1 MAVVAAIVAGGPD
14 SARAGSP
21 GSGKR
26 TAAGGPEAA
35 RPAFA
40 WGDARHAAEIR
51 SSQLARPSRCV
62 VSGGLGSYAWPLKP
76 FHQQHPIRAFFGDP
90 RTVFRN
96 TDDADAGIF
105 SFHNGIDI
113 VAEDG
118 TTVYPVVTGTVI
130 KVRPDEVVV
139 TSEQGG
145 RTFQYWHLEP
155 KVRLH
160 QFVRAEKSVLGT
172 VQPGRGH
179 VHLTEIDGSL
189 VENPLQAGHL
199 MPYRDS
205 TAPSVRQLY
214 IRGASGAMLNPDAL
228 AGSVDLT
235 AAAIDI
241 PPLPLPEP
249 WTAVPVTPARVS
261 WQLTTLDGHELL
273 PELIAAD
280 FTVTIPPPTQFWGV
294 YTTGTYQN
302 FPAVGAHYFYG
313 TAGDYLFKLTASPID
328 TRLLRA
334 GRYRLTVIAAD
345 TCGNSGT
352 LSERIRILPQPS
364 VPPLTGATVR
374 GAAPQGLAA
383 RLTWPRSFWTVVLRE
398 WPTGTGLVSARATID
413 QALRGRLFPIGLVTV
428 STARAHRSSHYIV
441 VAGVFHAWAGA
452 YASAE
457 QIALRFPGAY
467 PREIVQRRL
476 RPPAR
481 LAQSKR
487 GQYTVV
493 VASLPVRN
501 GQPTAETLSIAAT
514 RDGLPSVRLDRSSR
528 FRSLRSG
535 YILVVS
541 GRYRT
546 ARAAADAARLDAM
559 LYPQAYPR
567 ELIAKRARPGAAL
580 AGAGA

>member
-1 MAVVAAIVAGGPD
+1 
-14 SARAGSP
+14 
-21 GSGKR
+21 
-26 TAAGGPEAA
+26 
-35 RPAFA
+35 
-40 WGDARHAAEIR
+40 
-51 SSQLARPSRCV
+51 
-62 VSGGLGSYAWPLKP
+62 LKP
-76 FHQQHPIRAFFGDP
+76 FHEQHPIRAFFGDP

-96 TDDADAGIF
+96 SDDADAGAF
-105 SFHNGIDI
+105 SFHNGVDV

-118 TTVYPVVTGTVI
+118 TPVYPVITGTVI

-139 TSEQGG
+139 TSEQGA
-145 RTFQYWHLEP
+145 RTFQYWHLVP

-160 QFVRAEKSVLGT
+160 QYVRAERSVLGT

-179 VHLTEIDGSL
+179 VHLTEIDGSV

-199 MPYRDS
+199 MPYRDD

-214 IRGASGAMLNPDAL
+214 IRGAFGRMLNPADLSGSIDLSAVAVDA
-228 AGSVDLT
+228 
-235 AAAIDI
+235 

-273 PELIAAD
+273 PELISAD
-280 FTVTIPPPTQFWGV
+280 FTVTIPPPNQFWGV
-294 YTTGTYQN
+294 YSTGTYQN

-313 TAGDYLFKLTASPID
+313 TAGDYLFNLTRSPID
-328 TRLLRA
+328 TRLLPA

-345 TCGNSGT
+345 TCGNSAT
-352 LSERIRILPQPS
+352 LSERIRILPQSS
-364 VPPLTGATVR
+364 VPPLTGAIVS
-374 GAAPQGLAA
+374 GIAPQGLAA
-383 RLTWPRSFWTVVLRE
+383 RLTWPRRFWTVVLAAG
-398 WPTGTGLVSARATID
+398 PTGAGLALARTLAD
-413 QALRGRLFPIGLVTV
+413 QALGGRQFPIGLVTT
-428 STARAHRSSHYIV
+428 SPARAHQSSQYLV
-441 VAGVFHAWAGA
+441 VTGVFHSWAGA

-457 QIALRFPGAY
+457 QAALRFPGAH

-476 RPPAR
+476 PRPG

-487 GQYTVV
+487 GHYTVI

-501 GQPTAETLSIAAT
+501 GQPTAETLSIAAI
-514 RDGLPSVRLDRSSR
+514 RDGLASVRLVRSSR

-546 ARAAADAARLDAM
+546 AQAAADAARLDAM
-559 LYPQAYPR
+559 LYPHAYPR
-567 ELIAKRARPGAAL
+567 ELIAKRAMPGAAL
-580 AGAGA
+580 AESGA

>member
-1 MAVVAAIVAGGPD
+1 V
-14 SARAGSP
+14 
-21 GSGKR
+21 
-26 TAAGGPEAA
+26 
-35 RPAFA
+35 
-40 WGDARHAAEIR
+40 
-51 SSQLARPSRCV
+51 
-62 VSGGLGSYAWPLKP
+62 KP
-76 FHQQHPIRAFFGDP
+76 FRQQHPIRAFFGDP

-96 TDDADAGIF
+96 TDDADAGAF

-118 TTVYPVVTGTVI
+118 TPVYPVITGTVI

-139 TSEQGG
+139 TSEQGA

-160 QFVRAEKSVLGT
+160 QYVRAEKSVLGT

-179 VHLTEIDGSL
+179 VHLTEIDGSV

-199 MPYRDS
+199 MPYRDD

-214 IRGASGAMLNPDAL
+214 IRGASGRMLNPDAL

-235 AAAIDI
+235 AVAVDA

-261 WQLTTLDGHELL
+261 WQLTTLDGQELL
-273 PELIAAD
+273 PELISAD
-280 FTVTIPPPTQFWGV
+280 FTVTIPPPNQFWGV
-294 YTTGTYQN
+294 YSTGTYQN

-313 TAGDYLFKLTASPID
+313 TAGDYLFNLTRSPID
-328 TRLLRA
+328 TRLLRS
-334 GRYRLTVIAAD
+334 GGYRLTVVAVD
-345 TCGNSGT
+345 TCGNSAR
-352 LSERIRILPQPS
+352 LSERIRILPHSS
-364 VPPLTGATVR
+364 VPPLTGASVS
-374 GAAPQGLAA
+374 GIAPQRLAA
-383 RLTWPRSFWTVVLRE
+383 RLTWPRRFWTVVLAAG
-398 WPTGTGLVSARATID
+398 PTGAGLALARTLAD
-413 QALRGRLFPIGLVTV
+413 HALGGRQFPIGLVT
-428 STARAHRSSHYIV
+428 SPARTHQSSQHLV
-441 VAGVFHAWAGA
+441 VTGVFHSWAGA

-457 QIALRFPGAY
+457 QAALRFPGAY
-467 PREIVQRRL
+467 PREIVQRGL
-476 RPPAR
+476 PRPGR
-481 LAQSKR
+481 LARSKR
-487 GQYTVV
+487 GHYTVV

-501 GQPTAETLSIAAT
+501 GQPPAETLSIAAT
-514 RDGLPSVRLDRSSR
+514 RDGLPSVRLVRSSR

-546 ARAAADAARLDAM
+546 AQAAADAARLDAL
-559 LYPQAYPR
+559 LYPHAYPR
-567 ELIAKRARPGAAL
+567 ELIAKRAMPGAAL